1 MATNDQILKAI
12 ASINEKLASAKVL
25 NGGFDKLAVDVKN
38 ANSSIQSLHE
48 SVDELKDT
56 INDPEKGIISR
67 VRDLEAE
74 SNRRLQFVERA
85 EQKIELLEDFIGW
98 QKEAAKKIDVIDQHN
113 IDLDRLKIWQ
123 SNVSRLQWLFG
134 STLFALVVN
143 MLWKMMLS

>member
-25 NGGFDKLAVDVKN
+25 NGGFDKLAIDVQN

-48 SVDELKDT
+48 SVDELKEI

-74 SNRRLQFVERA
+74 SNRRLQFVEKA
-85 EQKIELLEDFIGW
+85 EQKIGVLEDFAAW
-98 QKEAAKKIDVIDQHN
+98 QKEASKKIDAIDQHN

>member
-85 EQKIELLEDFIGW
+85 EQKIELLEDFIG
-98 QKEAAKKIDVIDQHN
+98 
-113 IDLDRLKIWQ
+113 
-123 SNVSRLQWLFG
+123 
-134 STLFALVVN
+134 
-143 MLWKMMLS
+143 